1 MKGKIYIITNQI
13 NNKVYIGQTLL
24 SLEERFRQHYKESS
38 YETKQKRPLY
48 SAIRKYGIIN
58 FSIQLIDECEETEL
72 DMKEKFWIAEY
83 NSYLNGYN
91 ATTGGDG
98 RSNYDWDSVIE
109 SYSRLGSVPLV
120 SQEIGCSYETVRDIL
135 KRNSIKREYS
145 NERKTYLPQ
154 KQVGAY
160 KNNNLVATFESQYQA
175 GLWLKEKKL
184 TTISSPQKLS
194 YVIGRAVR
202 HVNNRKTAYGFEW
215 RSIENL

>member
-24 SLEERFRQHYKESS
+24 SLEERFRQHHKESS

-48 SAIRKYGIIN
+48 SAIRKYGISN

-72 DMKEKFWIAEY
+72 GIKEKFWVAEY
-83 NSYLNGYN
+83 NSYFNGYN

-98 RSNYDWDSVIE
+98 RSSYDWDSIIE

-135 KRNSIKREYS
+135 KRNNIKREYS

-175 GLWLKEKKL
+175 GLWLKEQKL